1 LRHLRL
7 YREGNDSGKVVIRV
21 SEEPEVF
28 ECANC
33 EQPLTG
39 GSVRLWPPTNIRV
52 CYDCIDWINSQ
63 RDLQIERSGGPVRVV
78 GHEPVFRVIDVAR
91 AVEHYQRLGF
101 RIEYH
106 DETYAFAHL
115 GNLTV
120 HLAHDDAVWPG
131 AHPERHMTAVLYIHV
146 EDADRLAA
154 DWRAV
159 GATVDGPRD
168 EDYGKREGQYV
179 DPDGNLIRFGSPI
192 PR

>member
-1 LRHLRL
+1 
-7 YREGNDSGKVVIRV
+7 V
-21 SEEPEVF
+21 SDGPEVF

-33 EQPLTG
+33 EQPLAG
-39 GSVRLWPPTNIRV
+39 GFVRLWPPTNIRV
-52 CYDCIDWINSQ
+52 CYDCIDWMNSQ
-63 RDLQIERSGGPVRVV
+63 RALQIERLSGPVRVV

-91 AVEHYQRLGF
+91 AVEHYRRLGF
-101 RIEYH
+101 TTEYH
-106 DETYAFAHL
+106 DETYAFARF

-120 HLAHDDAVWPG
+120 HLAHDDVGAWPG
-131 AHPERHMTAVLYIHV
+131 YHPERHMTSVLYIHV

-159 GATVDGPRD
+159 GVTVDGPRD
-168 EDYGKREGQYV
+168 EDYGKREGQHV